1 MALANAEFVHLPA
14 RELLLE
20 QPQIVLL
27 TSENLKHS
35 AYSKYSHR
43 GHEAWEQ
50 LAVSFGAS
58 IKKILKNRRQYSWPS
73 SAFFPRFPGNRTPL

>member
-1 MALANAEFVHLPA
+1 MALANAEFVNLPA

-35 AYSKYSHR
+35 AYGIVIEDMR
-43 GHEAWEQ
+43 LG
-50 LAVSFGAS
+50 
-58 IKKILKNRRQYSWPS
+58 S
-73 SAFFPRFPGNRTPL
+73 SLQ

>member
-1 MALANAEFVHLPA
+1 MTVRHRPTCSVNRSTSSRWPTPEFVHLPP

-35 AYSKYSHR
+35 AYSIVIL
-43 GHEAWEQ
+43 GHAAWEQ
-50 LAVSFGAS
+50 LAGEFG
-58 IKKILKNRRQYSWPS
+58 
-73 SAFFPRFPGNRTPL
+73 SALLRLEAFHRS